1 MTVQYQCMFFQTGQ
15 YGASSQD
22 GGSLETKEW
31 NMRSHLAS
39 GFNISH
45 VIRELRQILRPSDWT
60 QKTSHTGNTCNMSTS
75 RVFDATL
82 QWKQLG
88 KNSTKTSTHTAA
100 VGDDIRWDHWFLG
113 MGQRNS
119 PEWLIGNPI
128 ALDKASVTGRPAFEV
143 PNSSQG
149 EHSLP
154 IYIYTMFGYVQM
166 MYWWCSLIF
175 PETSLAS
182 QISQAMS
189 LPCSPKGAE
198 LLPSGSLFRT
208 HWCSYYSLKGELVL
222 EPMPNMEAME
232 LQSSFW
238 ADRTWTKQCWK
249 KCGCFF
255 WREKLSIC
263 LYIKYELA
271 QWVWIERQQAIE
283 IEMWYTLNRF

>member
-154 IYIYTMFGYVQM
+154 IYIYYVWICSNDVLMMF
-166 MYWWCSLIF
+166 IDF
-175 PETSLAS
+175 PRNLPGLPDFPSHVSSMLPKRCRAAS
-182 QISQAMS
+182 QWQPFSHALMQ
-189 LPCSPKGAE
+189 LLQPQRRTGA
-198 LLPSGSLFRT
+198 
-208 HWCSYYSLKGELVL
+208 
-222 EPMPNMEAME
+222 
-232 LQSSFW
+232 W
-238 ADRTWTKQCWK
+238 AHAKH
-249 KCGCFF
+249 GGNGA
-255 WREKLSIC
+255 SIIF
-263 LYIKYELA
+263 LG
-271 QWVWIERQQAIE
+271 R
-283 IEMWYTLNRF
+283 